1 MGHKVRQSTILYS
14 RLRSTLIFVLK
25 WIFFHLL
32 LHPCLSWHEG
42 CLKCI
47 LLPILRIITREFMDY
62 KWINSWQN
70 KARFYRAFSTSGSI
84 SNSMRWDIIGPH
96 VSPKRFCCHLQW
108 SVHCTNHIVDSSM
121 QFLTSNVVLGQIR
134 YVIFCAMKRFC
145 SQQAPVNK
153 YQWTKNR
160 QLMQKSDFYKD

>member
-1 MGHKVRQSTILYS
+1 MTLFLTFFLQASDAKGWSRSSSIRKHLRRRSFSSSRIDQVGHKVRQSTILYS

-108 SVHCTNHIVDSSM
+108 STAS
-121 QFLTSNVVLGQIR
+121 T
-134 YVIFCAMKRFC
+134 
-145 SQQAPVNK
+145 AP
-153 YQWTKNR
+153 
-160 QLMQKSDFYKD
+160 